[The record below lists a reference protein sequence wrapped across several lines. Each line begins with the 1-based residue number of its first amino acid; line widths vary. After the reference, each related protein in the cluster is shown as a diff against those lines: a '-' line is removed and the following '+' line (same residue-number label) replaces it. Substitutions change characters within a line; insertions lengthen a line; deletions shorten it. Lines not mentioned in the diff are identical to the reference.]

1 MNIAGDFAHSLYY
14 CREPQTILNEVI
26 NWLKP
31 IIKDP
36 MYFDLEAITIGTSE
50 NNVVVNFIVL
60 RTKYMIHI
68 KTSKGNGTNIFGS
81 RHC

>member
-1 MNIAGDFAHSLYY
+1 MTFFTVYIIVESLK
-14 CREPQTILNEVI
+14 ILNEVI

-36 MYFDLEAITIGTSE
+36 MYLDLEAIRIGTSG

-60 RTKYMIHI
+60 STTCMIHT
-68 KTSKGNGTNIFGS
+68 KKSTGNGTNIFGS